1 MLRTTE
7 VLGLRGGESMLARE
21 PVPADGQ
28 LSPKDCWS
36 RRLPRWV
43 SWQGD
48 GGSQTQCVICK
59 TLARETAWWGNE
71 GEECVSSFKMG
82 PVTLDVLDGRHPI
95 MVVPPSEWHGNRAK
109 RSAHALLANLRA
121 DDGLRAQVS
130 LVRWDD
136 SAEISLG
143 FAELL
148 AGPSDYERLEDAG
161 VISPKLVDDKL
172 VARIRA
178 LRYGT
183 TGRATGAAVE
193 WSQISEWAGGDA
205 QGMLADLGATRT
217 GAYGVLLPSATRF
230 KTEPAIEVPLSDP
243 AALFG
248 VYALTRV
255 VPIMTGYGKES
266 VEGPNA

>member
-1 MLRTTE
+1 MSGFTIGPVSVE
-7 VLGLRGGESMLARE
+7 VLNGEHTIA
-21 PVPADGQ
+21 
-28 LSPKDCWS
+28 
-36 RRLPRWV
+36 
-43 SWQGD
+43 
-48 GGSQTQCVICK
+48 
-59 TLARETAWWGNE
+59 
-71 GEECVSSFKMG
+71 
-82 PVTLDVLDGRHPI
+82 
-95 MVVPPSEWHGNRAK
+95 VVPPSQWRGDREERPAQ
-109 RSAHALLANLRA
+109 AVLANLKA

-130 LVRWDD
+130 LVRWDGSD
-136 SAEISLG
+136 EISLG

-161 VISPKLVDDKL
+161 AISPKLVDDKL

-178 LRYGT
+178 LRYGK
-183 TGRATGAAVE
+183 TGRANGAAVE

-205 QGMLADLGATRT
+205 QALLADLGATRT

-230 KTEPAIEVPLSDP
+230 KTEPAIEVPIADP
-243 AALFG
+243 AALFA

>member
-1 MLRTTE
+1 MIGRVGVE
-7 VLGLRGGESMLARE
+7 
-21 PVPADGQ
+21 
-28 LSPKDCWS
+28 
-36 RRLPRWV
+36 
-43 SWQGD
+43 
-48 GGSQTQCVICK
+48 
-59 TLARETAWWGNE
+59 
-71 GEECVSSFKMG
+71 
-82 PVTLDVLDGRHPI
+82 VLDGQHP
-95 MVVPPSEWHGNRAK
+95 VDLVPPSEWHGDRKERRA
-109 RSAHALLANLRA
+109 SAVVANLRA

-130 LVRWDD
+130 LVRWDGRD
-136 SAEISLG
+136 EISLG

-161 VISPKLVDDKL
+161 AISPKLVDDKL

-178 LRYGT
+178 LRYGK

-243 AALFG
+243 TALFA

>member
-1 MLRTTE
+1 MSSFTIGPVSVE
-7 VLGLRGGESMLARE
+7 VLNGEHTIA
-21 PVPADGQ
+21 
-28 LSPKDCWS
+28 
-36 RRLPRWV
+36 
-43 SWQGD
+43 
-48 GGSQTQCVICK
+48 
-59 TLARETAWWGNE
+59 
-71 GEECVSSFKMG
+71 
-82 PVTLDVLDGRHPI
+82 
-95 MVVPPSEWHGNRAK
+95 VVPPSQWHGDREE
-109 RSAHALLANLRA
+109 RPAHAVLANLKA

-130 LVRWDD
+130 LVHWDD
-136 SAEISLG
+136 SDEISLG
-143 FAELL
+143 VAELL

-161 VISPKLVDDKL
+161 AISPKLVDDKL

-178 LRYGT
+178 LRYGK

-205 QGMLADLGATRT
+205 QALLADLGATRM

-230 KTEPAIEVPLSDP
+230 KTEPAIEIPIANP
-243 AALFG
+243 TALFA

>member
-1 MLRTTE
+1 M
-7 VLGLRGGESMLARE
+7 
-21 PVPADGQ
+21 
-28 LSPKDCWS
+28 
-36 RRLPRWV
+36 
-43 SWQGD
+43 
-48 GGSQTQCVICK
+48 
-59 TLARETAWWGNE
+59 
-71 GEECVSSFKMG
+71 SSFTIG
-82 PVTLDVLDGRHPI
+82 PVSVEVLDGEHPI
-95 MVVPPSEWHGNRAK
+95 AVVPPSQWHGDGQARP
-109 RSAHALLANLRA
+109 AHAVLANLKA

-136 SAEISLG
+136 SEEVSLG

-161 VISPKLVDDKL
+161 AISPKLMDDKL

-178 LRYGT
+178 LRYGKA
-183 TGRATGAAVE
+183 GRATGAAVE

-205 QGMLADLGATRT
+205 QALFADLGATRT

-230 KTEPAIEVPLSDP
+230 KTEPAIEVPIADP
-243 AALFG
+243 TALVA

>member
-1 MLRTTE
+1 M
-7 VLGLRGGESMLARE
+7 
-21 PVPADGQ
+21 
-28 LSPKDCWS
+28 
-36 RRLPRWV
+36 
-43 SWQGD
+43 
-48 GGSQTQCVICK
+48 
-59 TLARETAWWGNE
+59 
-71 GEECVSSFKMG
+71 SSFRIG
-82 PVTLDVLDGRHPI
+82 PVSVEVLDGQHAI
-95 MVVPPSEWHGNRAK
+95 TVVPPSQWHGDRQERPARAV
-109 RSAHALLANLRA
+109 LANLKA

-136 SAEISLG
+136 SDEISLG

-161 VISPKLVDDKL
+161 AISPKLVGDKL

-178 LRYGT
+178 LRYGSA
-183 TGRATGAAVE
+183 GRATGAAVE

-205 QGMLADLGATRT
+205 QALLAGLGATRT

-230 KTEPAIEVPLSDP
+230 KTEPAIEVPLADP
-243 AALFG
+243 SALFA

-255 VPIMTGYGKES
+255 VPIMTGYGKDS

>member
-1 MLRTTE
+1 M
-7 VLGLRGGESMLARE
+7 
-21 PVPADGQ
+21 
-28 LSPKDCWS
+28 
-36 RRLPRWV
+36 
-43 SWQGD
+43 
-48 GGSQTQCVICK
+48 
-59 TLARETAWWGNE
+59 
-71 GEECVSSFKMG
+71 SSFRIG
-82 PVTLDVLDGRHPI
+82 PVSVEVLDGQHSI
-95 MVVPPSEWHGNRAK
+95 TLVPPSQWHGDRQE
-109 RSAHALLANLRA
+109 RPAHAVLANLKA
-121 DDGLRAQVS
+121 EDGLRAQVL

-136 SAEISLG
+136 SDETSLG

-161 VISPKLVDDKL
+161 AISPKLVGDKL

-178 LRYGT
+178 LRYGRA
-183 TGRATGAAVE
+183 GRATGAAVE

-205 QGMLADLGATRT
+205 QALLAALGATRT

-243 AALFG
+243 SALFA

>member
-1 MLRTTE
+1 MNTFTVGTVSVE
-7 VLGLRGGESMLARE
+7 VIDGEHAI
-21 PVPADGQ
+21 A
-28 LSPKDCWS
+28 
-36 RRLPRWV
+36 
-43 SWQGD
+43 
-48 GGSQTQCVICK
+48 
-59 TLARETAWWGNE
+59 
-71 GEECVSSFKMG
+71 
-82 PVTLDVLDGRHPI
+82 
-95 MVVPPSEWHGNRAK
+95 VVPPSQWHGDRQERA
-109 RSAHALLANLRA
+109 AHAVLANLKA

-136 SAEISLG
+136 SDEISLG

-161 VISPKLVDDKL
+161 AISPKLVDDKL

-178 LRYGT
+178 LRYGK
-183 TGRATGAAVE
+183 TGRATGGAVE
-193 WSQISEWAGGDA
+193 WAQISEWAGGDA
-205 QGMLADLGATRT
+205 QALLADLGATRT

-230 KTEPAIEVPLSDP
+230 KTEPAIEVPLADP
-243 AALFG
+243 SALFA

>member
-1 MLRTTE
+1 M
-7 VLGLRGGESMLARE
+7 
-21 PVPADGQ
+21 
-28 LSPKDCWS
+28 
-36 RRLPRWV
+36 
-43 SWQGD
+43 
-48 GGSQTQCVICK
+48 
-59 TLARETAWWGNE
+59 
-71 GEECVSSFKMG
+71 SSFFSIG
-82 PVTLDVLDGRHPI
+82 PVSVEVLDGQHTI
-95 MVVPPSEWHGNRAK
+95 AVVPPSQWHGDRQE
-109 RSAHALLANLRA
+109 RPAHAVLSNLKA

-136 SAEISLG
+136 SDEISLG

-161 VISPKLVDDKL
+161 AISPKLVDDKL

-178 LRYGT
+178 LRYGK

-193 WSQISEWAGGDA
+193 WAQISEWAGGDA
-205 QGMLADLGATRT
+205 QAMLADLGATRT
-217 GAYGVLLPSATRF
+217 GAYGVLLPSAARF
-230 KTEPAIEVPLSDP
+230 KTEPAIEVSLSDP
-243 AALFG
+243 TALFA